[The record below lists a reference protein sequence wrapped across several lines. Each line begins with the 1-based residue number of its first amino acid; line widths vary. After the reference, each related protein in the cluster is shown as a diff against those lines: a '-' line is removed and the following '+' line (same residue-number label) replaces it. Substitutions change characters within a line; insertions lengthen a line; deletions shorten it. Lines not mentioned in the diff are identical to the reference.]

1 VGTPSKLALAL
12 YPYNTTPPISTA
24 PSYIL
29 NSDVPL
35 GEYKFGEVTEY
46 NNIEINVLGLDYGD
60 YTLTV
65 TIYVEGGSY
74 PIPTNGK
81 DYQGLQNITIDSN
94 AIVTE
99 TPFEIEFVQMGF

>member
-1 VGTPSKLALAL
+1 LALAL

-99 TPFEIEFVQMGF
+99 TPFEIGFVQMGF